1 MGRPG
6 LQTLSYFIT
15 ANTITTTT
23 TWFTKCL
30 CLVRC
35 SGVTALL
42 Y

>member
-1 MGRPG
+1 MGKPG

-15 ANTITTTT
+15 ANTITT